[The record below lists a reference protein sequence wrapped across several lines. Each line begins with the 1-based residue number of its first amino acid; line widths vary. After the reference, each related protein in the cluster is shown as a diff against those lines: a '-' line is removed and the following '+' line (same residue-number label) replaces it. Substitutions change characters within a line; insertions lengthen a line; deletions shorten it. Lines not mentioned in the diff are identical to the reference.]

1 MKVSKSMSFHL
12 SCFIKKF
19 LKAINRRNETVN
31 RILPEKNVLKNKH
44 NSFVN
49 IFASPKCKPEI
60 FYIGMVKNM
69 YTKDN
74 VSGVKIKITS
84 RK

>member
-1 MKVSKSMSFHL
+1 MSFDL
-12 SCFIKKF
+12 SYFIKKF
-19 LKAINRRNETVN
+19 LKAMNFAW
-31 RILPEKNVLKNKH
+31 KNVLNHKH
-44 NSFVN
+44 INNFVN